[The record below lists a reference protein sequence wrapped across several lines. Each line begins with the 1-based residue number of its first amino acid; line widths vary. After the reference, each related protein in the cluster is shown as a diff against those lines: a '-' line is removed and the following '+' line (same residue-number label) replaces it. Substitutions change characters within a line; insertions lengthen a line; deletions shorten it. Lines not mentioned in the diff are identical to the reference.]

1 VPADSVEP
9 VSMPKLHILKADGV
23 TYCGL
28 KNRTEGLQPRYTQ
41 HATCKR
47 CIAALRKS

>member
-1 VPADSVEP
+1 MNKKVHV
-9 VSMPKLHILKADGV
+9 LKADGQ

-28 KNRTEGLQPRYTQ
+28 KNQTEGLQPRYAQ

-47 CIAALRKS
+47 CISALTKD